1 MATEAAEL
9 FDLFDVED
17 KPRLAT
23 PPASNVLIMADY
35 PTDTVQP
42 WIDDDGFLRART
54 GTAHRT
60 TATTENAMRNAAA
73 LAASGPKQAIWDVRG
88 FTSVDMDAW
97 LVFLDWLPT
106 VVSALAMVVSDDTMT
121 QALTFQEEINRLLV
135 PCRLFED
142 DESAVAWLKSLET

>member
-1 MATEAAEL
+1 
-9 FDLFDVED
+9 
-17 KPRLAT
+17 
-23 PPASNVLIMADY
+23 MADY

-54 GTAHRT
+54 GTARRT
-60 TATTENAMRNAAA
+60 KATTEIAMRNAAA
-73 LAASGPKQAIWDVRG
+73 LAASGLRKAIWDIRG
-88 FTSVDMDAW
+88 FTSVEMDAW
-97 LVFLDWLPT
+97 ITFLDVLPK